1 MKGQTKSLM
10 KEHAPRRFAV
20 FLLAATATLSSIP
33 ALAAGPLIFSCSASN
48 DLFRVASDR
57 GVALKRF
64 DTPQAAVE
72 AAAEGDGV
80 LLLADGYPQ
89 QTTAVPPD
97 VFAQAAHK
105 RLRVYVEYP
114 ASLPGMK
121 IEPSRTVRLERTVVA
136 SDAFGPSL
144 ARMRILII
152 HGCHFLP
159 MEAKMPHLV
168 LARVAGYDTAVFGLP
183 ESEVHPL
190 LFEHPRGNILVAT
203 TKLSQFVTARYA
215 PTDAWPAVWRMVFA
229 WLTPGAAGPE
239 MNWTSTVRPSYGRD
253 AVIPATAATDAIVRG
268 VDWHTKARLLVH
280 SSWKDRPRRAA
291 PDDSWPCGDG
301 ELGLIEGVRSEVD
314 YLGRQPVT
322 WGLRSDC
329 NGESALAFAL
339 RAGIDN
345 DARSARIASNLLDW
359 LYFRSGM
366 FIDAPEKPS
375 YGLIAWTPDAAGAL
389 YQDNDVKAMLG
400 CMGTAAILGT
410 DRWDEKLLTNILA
423 NFRTTGRL
431 GFRGERIE
439 HPELLRRGWRSFWD
453 APLVRLSPHFE
464 AWTWAAYLWLY
475 DKTHFAPLRERTKL
489 GIRLM
494 MEKYP
499 GGWFWTNGIQQ
510 ERARMLLVLA
520 WLLRIEDTP
529 EHRAW
534 LDRIATDIAAA
545 QDDCGAIREEL
556 GDVAMGYFPPPESN
570 ASYGTNEAPLIHANG
585 DPVADLL
592 YTCNFAFLG
601 LHEAAAVTG
610 DERYRRMEDKLAD
623 FLVRIQVRSDAQP
636 ELDGA
641 WFRAFDYKR
650 WEYFGSNADSGW
662 GAWAVECG
670 WTQGW
675 IPTVLELR
683 HRGVSLWDLTRNS
696 TIAKHMDRIRPTLL
710 PDDAVSATPE
720 IRRVRHDAVGST
732 VLAMTEPDPRFKLGG
747 TAGLVD
753 GELLTADWGWKW
765 LAYVQ
770 RDFEAVIDLGSAI
783 PIRQLGITCM
793 QQVFHGMYLPK
804 EVEFAVSADNITF
817 ILVGSAKP
825 DVPPEVEGPL
835 TRELL
840 TSTPEG
846 TLGRYVRVRA
856 HNQGLI
862 PAGLL
867 GAGGK
872 AWLMV
877 DEILVNPVGL

>member
-1 MKGQTKSLM
+1 MKDQ
-10 KEHAPRRFAV
+10 APRRLAAV
-20 FLLAATATLSSIP
+20 LVAATALLSSIP
-33 ALAAGPLIFSCSASN
+33 ALAARPLIFACSASN
-48 DLFRVASDR
+48 DLFRVASDN

-64 DTPQAAVE
+64 ETPEAAV
-72 AAAEGDGV
+72 AAAGEGDGV
-80 LLLADGYPQ
+80 LLLADEYPQ
-89 QTTAVPPD
+89 QTNPVAPD

-105 RLRVYVEYP
+105 HLRVYVEYP
-114 ASLPGMK
+114 AALPDTK
-121 IEPSRTVRLERTVVA
+121 IEPSRTARFERTVVA
-136 SDAFGPSL
+136 SDAFGPAL
-144 ARMRILII
+144 ARRRILVI

-159 MEAKMPHLV
+159 MLAKAPHLV

-183 ESEVHPL
+183 ETGAYPL
-190 LFEHPRGNILVAT
+190 LFEHPRGDILVAT

-215 PTDAWPAVWRMVFA
+215 PADAWPAVWRMVLT

-239 MNWTSTVRPSYGRD
+239 LKWTSTVRPSYDRD
-253 AVIPATAATDAIVRG
+253 AMIPATAATDAIVRG

-280 SSWKDRPRRAA
+280 RSWADRPQPAT
-291 PDDSWPCGDG
+291 PDASWPCGDG

-314 YLGRQPVT
+314 YLGRQPVS

-339 RAGIDN
+339 RAGIGN
-345 DARSARIASNLLDW
+345 DARSTQIATNLLDW

-366 FIDAPEKPS
+366 FIDDPEKPS

-410 DRWDEKLLTNILA
+410 DRWDEKLLINILA

-475 DKTHFAPLRERTKL
+475 DKTHFTPLLDRTKL
-489 GIRLM
+489 GIRQM

-520 WLLRIEDTP
+520 WLLRVEDTP

-534 LDRIATDIAAA
+534 LDRIANDIAAA
-545 QDDCGAIREEL
+545 QDECGAIREEL

-570 ASYGTNEAPLIHANG
+570 ASYGTHEAPLIHANG

-610 DERYRRMEDKLAD
+610 DARYRRMEDKLAD
-623 FLVRIQVRSDAQP
+623 FLVRIQVRSDVRP

-650 WEYFGSNADSGW
+650 WEYLRFERRRGLGRMVRRMRLDPGLDSHRS
-662 GAWAVECG
+662 GAQA
-670 WTQGW
+670 
-675 IPTVLELR
+675 P
-683 HRGVSLWDLTRNS
+683 RGQPL
-696 TIAKHMDRIRPTLL
+696 
-710 PDDAVSATPE
+710 
-720 IRRVRHDAVGST
+720 G
-732 VLAMTEPDPRFKLGG
+732 PDPQQRHCQAHGQHSPGHAARRSRGGNPGNPAG
-747 TAGLVD
+747 TARRG
-753 GELLTADWGWKW
+753 
-765 LAYVQ
+765 
-770 RDFEAVIDLGSAI
+770 
-783 PIRQLGITCM
+783 RQHACW
-793 QQVFHGMYLPK
+793 P
-804 EVEFAVSADNITF
+804 
-817 ILVGSAKP
+817 
-825 DVPPEVEGPL
+825 
-835 TRELL
+835 
-840 TSTPEG
+840 
-846 TLGRYVRVRA
+846 
-856 HNQGLI
+856 
-862 PAGLL
+862 
-867 GAGGK
+867 
-872 AWLMV
+872 
-877 DEILVNPVGL
+877 